1 MNRSIVTVCLISLL
15 CLAIGFIGGCVEAT
29 AEVAEINNEAQETSL
44 LEIDLLGEKSSFPVD
59 SQGKLKA
66 DVKLSSLGG
75 EITLAIDKDTV
86 IMDAGGKLVQDVTVA
101 IDADD
106 RFPSLPKDTC
116 FVGPLYTLAPEQAN
130 FSTSAYVT
138 LRYGL
143 EELPE
148 GVNEENLFIA
158 SCPYVGCCMIYD
170 EWNISSYQSVDI
182 ESSTVTTQLS
192 HLTHFV
198 LMASVEEGTPVIPS
212 VIPEPVS
219 PATPAAPSTPP
230 IPEPETPAIQADRV
244 ELVYFHRSQRCASC
258 IYAEDGVRYTLE
270 KYFEE
275 EMANSIVSFEVYDLG
290 EEENAAVIEEY
301 GAYTSSLFINVI
313 REDTNDIEEV
323 NEIWLVVGDND
334 AFVETVKN
342 RIEGTLMEVG

>member
-1 MNRSIVTVCLISLL
+1 MNRSIVTAGLISLL
-15 CLAIGFIGGCVEAT
+15 CLATGFMGGCVEAT
-29 AEVAEINNEAQETSL
+29 TEVAEINDEAQETSL
-44 LEIDLLGEKSSFPVD
+44 LDFDLLGEKSSFPVD

-66 DVKLSSLGG
+66 DIKLSSLDG

-86 IMDAGGKLVQDVTVA
+86 IMDAGGKLVQDVAVA
-101 IDADD
+101 IDVDN

-130 FSTSAYVT
+130 FSTPAYVT
-138 LRYGL
+138 LRYDL

-170 EWNISSYQSVDI
+170 EWNISLYQSVDI
-182 ESSTVTTQLS
+182 ESSKVTTQLS

-198 LMASVEEGTPVIPS
+198 LMASVEEGAPVIPS
-212 VIPEPVS
+212 VIPEP
-219 PATPAAPSTPP
+219 
-230 IPEPETPAIQADRV
+230 ETPAIQTDRV

-313 REDTNDIEEV
+313 RGDTNNIEEV

-342 RIEGTLMEVG
+342 RIEGILIGVG

>member
-1 MNRSIVTVCLISLL
+1 MNRAMVTVCLISLL
-15 CLAIGFIGGCVEAT
+15 CLATGFMGGCVEAT
-29 AEVAEINNEAQETSL
+29 AEVSEINDEAQESSR

-59 SQGKLKA
+59 SQGKLNA
-66 DVKLSSLGG
+66 DVKLSSLNG

-86 IMDAGGKLVQDVTVA
+86 IMDTSGKLIQDVAVA
-101 IDADD
+101 IDVDN

-138 LRYGL
+138 LRYDL

-170 EWNISSYQSVDI
+170 EWNISLYQSVDI
-182 ESSTVTTQLS
+182 ENGTVTTQLS

-198 LMASVEEGTPVIPS
+198 LMASVEEGALVIPS

-219 PATPAAPSTPP
+219 PTTP
-230 IPEPETPAIQADRV
+230 ADRV
-244 ELVYFHRSQRCASC
+244 ELIYFHRAQRCASC

-275 EMANSIVSFEVYDLG
+275 EVANGIISFEVYNLG
-290 EEENAAVIEEY
+290 EEENTALIEEY

-313 REDTNDIEEV
+313 SGDTNNIEEV

-342 RIEGTLMEVG
+342 RIEETLMGTG

>member
-1 MNRSIVTVCLISLL
+1 MNRAMVTVCLISLL
-15 CLAIGFIGGCVEAT
+15 CLATGFMGGCVEAT
-29 AEVAEINNEAQETSL
+29 AEVSEINDEAQETSR

-59 SQGKLKA
+59 SQGKLNA
-66 DVKLSSLGG
+66 DVQLSSLNG

-86 IMDAGGKLVQDVTVA
+86 IMDASGKLVQDVDVA
-101 IDADD
+101 IDVDN

-138 LRYGL
+138 LRYDL

-170 EWNISSYQSVDI
+170 EWNISLYQSVDI
-182 ESSTVTTQLS
+182 ENGTVTTQLS

-198 LMASVEEGTPVIPS
+198 LMASVEEGAPVTPSI
-212 VIPEPVS
+212 IPEPVS
-219 PATPAAPSTPP
+219 PTTPVVPDTPP
-230 IPEPETPAIQADRV
+230 IPEPESPAIQADRV
-244 ELVYFHRSQRCASC
+244 ELIYFHRAQRCASC

-270 KYFEE
+270 NYFEE
-275 EMANSIVSFEVYDLG
+275 
-290 EEENAAVIEEY
+290 
-301 GAYTSSLFINVI
+301 
-313 REDTNDIEEV
+313 
-323 NEIWLVVGDND
+323 
-334 AFVETVKN
+334 
-342 RIEGTLMEVG
+342 